1 MTVLDGLPALMR
13 QHNIPV
19 RGLVHVGA
27 HKAEE
32 LPIYQRLGFTPITL
46 VEPNPILAGAL
57 VDSLPG
63 IDVVQAACG
72 AYEGVATLHVTEN
85 TKLSSLYQPI
95 TRPIAAT
102 VEVPVRKLADLIDNR
117 TTVAVVDVQGA
128 ELDVMAGAPLDR
140 LDLVVMET
148 RIRAKYAGAPLH
160 EDAVGWMARRG
171 WVVAAVWSHDPK
183 GKLNDVAFIP
193 ERR

>member
-1 MTVLDGLPALMR
+1 MTVLDHLANLIREQGIPA
-13 QHNIPV
+13 

-32 LPIYQRLGFTPITL
+32 LPIYRRMGFAPIVL
-46 VEPNPILAGAL
+46 VEPNPDLAGRL
-57 VDSLPG
+57 VDTLPDAEV
-63 IDVVQAACG
+63 IQAACG
-72 AYEGVATLHVTEN
+72 AYDGTATLYITEN

-95 TRPIAAT
+95 TRPIAGQ
-102 VEVPVRKLADLIDNR
+102 VEVPVRRLADVIDERVN
-117 TTVAVVDVQGA
+117 VAVVDVQGA

-160 EDAVGWMARRG
+160 SDAVGWMARRG
-171 WVVAAVWSHDPK
+171 WEVAAVWAHDPK
-183 GKLNDVAFIP
+183 GKLNDVAFTP
-193 ERR
+193 RRR